1 MRTIYNICNSK
12 SCVIN
17 CLCHSFAPSLQYV
30 CEFCGLHTY
39 SGKGGIFF
47 TAKAPPNHRT
57 TRWFYNTNKLRRKTE
72 FIWLLSLLILKTII
86 SQCFSA
92 YVDAEHY
99 PERNIVVAKN
109 TVLSSLRQ
117 KKRTVKNQKKNR
129 RCDRNSFWEFSPSTY
144 TLLGKAFAC

>member
-1 MRTIYNICNSK
+1 MTYHFYLLQKWVRLLWLIPIMALRRMLVRTIYNICNSK

-17 CLCHSFAPSLQYV
+17 CSCHSFDTPPPCSMCVSFADYIHILANG
-30 CEFCGLHTY
+30 EF
-39 SGKGGIFF
+39 FF
-47 TAKAPPNHRT
+47 TAKTPPNHRT
-57 TRWFYNTNKLRRKTE
+57 IRWFYNTNKLRRKTE

-117 KKRTVKNQKKNR
+117 KNER
-129 RCDRNSFWEFSPSTY
+129 
-144 TLLGKAFAC
+144 